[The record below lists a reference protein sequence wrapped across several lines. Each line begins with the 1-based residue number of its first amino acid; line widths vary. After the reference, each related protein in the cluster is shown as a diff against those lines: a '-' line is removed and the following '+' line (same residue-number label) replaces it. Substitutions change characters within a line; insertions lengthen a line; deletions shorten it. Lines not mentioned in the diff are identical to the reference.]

1 MKTYY
6 LTLDLKDDP
15 ALIEEYK
22 RLHRHEHI
30 WPEVMEQIKSNGV
43 LSEEIY
49 LAGAKMVMILRTTD
63 DFSFDSKLAA
73 DLANP
78 KMQEW
83 EKLMLNYQAPA
94 CGAEPGKQWVLMHKI
109 FEA

>member
-6 LTLDLKDDP
+6 LTLDLKDDS
-15 ALIEEYK
+15 ALIDEYK
-22 RLHRHEHI
+22 RFHQPDHV
-30 WPEVMEQIKSNGV
+30 WPEVLEQIRSNGV

-49 LAGAKMVMILRTTD
+49 LAGVTMVMILRTTD
-63 DFSFDSKLAA
+63 DFSFETKLAC

-83 EKLMLNYQAPA
+83 EKLMLKYQEPAAGAPV
-94 CGAEPGKQWVLMHKI
+94 GKQWILMEKV

>member
-22 RLHRHEHI
+22 HYHQADHI
-30 WPEVMEQIKSNGV
+30 WPEVMEQIRSNGV

-49 LAGAKMVMILRTTD
+49 IAGVKMVMILRTTD
-63 DFSFDSKLAA
+63 EFSFDAKLAA

-78 KMQEW
+78 RMQEW
-83 EKLMLNYQAPA
+83 ERLMLKYQEPAPNA
-94 CGAEPGKQWVLMHKI
+94 QPGKQWVLMQKI
-109 FEA
+109 FEV